1 MAKIK
6 QLNEQEMLE
15 SKNRFNK
22 LLKFEPDK
30 FLVEYS
36 FVNKKE
42 DLLLDEDDD
51 LDPSKEQL
59 NQNGETDIPQDNSQ
73 DLNSDPIQGDEP
85 GGLPADGNLP
95 QDTPPVPAPPTA
107 PPVPAP
113 APIQTAPAPAE
124 GGLEIDVTDLTNSQE
139 DVESQVNNMTHQTNQ
154 MMDML
159 SKLADKVQGIVL
171 NTDIEMAK
179 IKDEI
184 IKRNPTPVE
193 VLQKRIVVSDPFNQT
208 PADYWDK
215 KQAEGHY
222 KLEDDDKDE
231 TFELKSSDI
240 DSNVSDI
247 YKSFGLTND
256 EMNQSLGS
264 MFKF

>member
-6 QLNEQEMLE
+6 MLTEQEMLE
-15 SKNRFNK
+15 SKSRFNK
-22 LLKFEPDK
+22 LLNFEPDK
-30 FLVEYS
+30 MMLEYS
-36 FVNKKE
+36 FVNKQE
-42 DLLLDEDDD
+42 DLLLDEDDE
-51 LDPSKEQL
+51 LDPSKQQL
-59 NQNGETDIPQDNSQ
+59 DPTSEVDPSQGGELPDENSMPQDMS
-73 DLNSDPIQGDEP
+73 SE
-85 GGLPADGNLP
+85 
-95 QDTPPVPAPPTA
+95 
-107 PPVPAP
+107 PAP
-113 APIQTAPAPAE
+113 APEAPAPEIAPIPAPAPAPAPSDT
-124 GGLEIDVTDLTNSQE
+124 GLEIDVTDLTNSQE
-139 DVESQVNNMTHQTNQ
+139 DVELKVSSMTHQTNQ
-154 MMDML
+154 MMDILNKL
-159 SKLADKVQGIVL
+159 SDKVQGIIL
-171 NTDIEMAK
+171 NTDVEMAK

-222 KLEDDDKDE
+222 KLEDEDEDE

-240 DSNVSDI
+240 DSNASDI

-264 MFKF
+264 MFNL

>member
-6 QLNEQEMLE
+6 MLTEQEMLE
-15 SKNRFNK
+15 SKSRFNK
-22 LLKFEPDK
+22 LLNFEPDK
-30 FLVEYS
+30 MMLEYS
-36 FVNKKE
+36 FVNKQE

-51 LDPSKEQL
+51 ELDPSKQQL
-59 NQNGETDIPQDNSQ
+59 DPTSEVDPSQGGELPDENSMPQDM
-73 DLNSDPIQGDEP
+73 
-85 GGLPADGNLP
+85 PAE
-95 QDTPPVPAPPTA
+95 PAPA
-107 PPVPAP
+107 PEAPVPAP
-113 APIQTAPAPAE
+113 APAPEIAPIPAPASAPSDT
-124 GGLEIDVTDLTNSQE
+124 GLEIDVTDLTNSQE
-139 DVESQVNNMTHQTNQ
+139 DVELKVSSMTHQTNQ
-154 MMDML
+154 MMDILNKL
-159 SKLADKVQGIVL
+159 SDKVQGIIL
-171 NTDIEMAK
+171 NTDVEMAK

-222 KLEDDDKDE
+222 KLEDEDE

-240 DSNVSDI
+240 DSNASDI

-264 MFKF
+264 MFKI

>member
-6 QLNEQEMLE
+6 MLTEQEMLE
-15 SKNRFNK
+15 SKSRFNK
-22 LLKFEPDK
+22 LLNFEPDK
-30 FLVEYS
+30 MMLEYS
-36 FVNKKE
+36 FVNKQE
-42 DLLLDEDDD
+42 DLLLDEDDE
-51 LDPSKEQL
+51 LDPSKQQL
-59 NQNGETDIPQDNSQ
+59 DPTSEVDPSQGGELPDENSMPQDMS
-73 DLNSDPIQGDEP
+73 SE
-85 GGLPADGNLP
+85 
-95 QDTPPVPAPPTA
+95 
-107 PPVPAP
+107 PAP
-113 APIQTAPAPAE
+113 APEAPAPEIAPIPAPAPAPAPSDT
-124 GGLEIDVTDLTNSQE
+124 GLEIDVTDLTNSQE
-139 DVESQVNNMTHQTNQ
+139 DVELKVSSMTHQTNQ
-154 MMDML
+154 MMDILNKL
-159 SKLADKVQGIVL
+159 SDKVQGIIL
-171 NTDIEMAK
+171 NTDVEMAK

-222 KLEDDDKDE
+222 KLEDEDEDE

-240 DSNVSDI
+240 DSNASDI

-264 MFKF
+264 MFKL